1 MRARLIKETGA
12 ETDMKQE
19 NAFLKKYV
27 KIIVVLAVLAGS
39 SSGIYGRLISASALV
54 IGFWRLTMGLPFFA
68 IPVFTKYRAELL
80 TVSKHDKALSALAGL
95 FLFLHFF
102 TWFSAVKMTNIA
114 SASVIGA
121 LHSMVV
127 LLITVLVF
135 KQRVSRQ
142 EVMGIVLALLGG
154 AVVAGLDYSQLS
166 SGDFA
171 GDMMAF
177 LCAVFM
183 GLYFAVGNEV
193 RKRVNGGVYVFM
205 VFFSCWVCFS
215 IACLASRTPVLGYP
229 ARDYLLLLGV
239 TITCQIGAHAAFNLC
254 MGYVSSLYVSAIESG
269 DPVFATILAALILG
283 QKPTSW
289 QIAGC
294 VVVVAGLLY
303 YNYSANKRALA
314 QGGGQS

>member
-1 MRARLIKETGA
+1 MR
-12 ETDMKQE
+12 QE
-19 NAFLKKYV
+19 SPFLKKYV
-27 KIIVVLAVLAGS
+27 KIIVVLAVLAGA

-68 IPVFTKYRAELL
+68 IPVLAKQREELKA
-80 TVSKHDKALSALAGL
+80 VSKRDKALSALAGL

-102 TWFSAVKMTNIA
+102 TWFSAVKMTNIT

-127 LLITVLVF
+127 LLITVLVL
-135 KQRVSRQ
+135 KQKVSRQ

-166 SGDFA
+166 AGDFK
-171 GDMMAF
+171 GDVMAF

-183 GLYFAVGNEV
+183 GLYFAVGHEV
-193 RKRVNGGVYVFM
+193 RKRVNGSVYVFM

-215 IACLASRTPVLGYP
+215 IACLASGTPVLGYP
-229 ARDYLLLLGV
+229 PRDYLLLLGV
-239 TITCQIGAHAAFNLC
+239 TVTCQIGAHAAFNLC
-254 MGYVSSLYVSAIESG
+254 MGYVSSLYVSTWESG
-269 DPVFATILAALILG
+269 DPVFATLLAALILG

-289 QIAGC
+289 QLIGC

-303 YNYSANKRALA
+303 YNYSANRRAME
-314 QGGGQS
+314 QGGESS